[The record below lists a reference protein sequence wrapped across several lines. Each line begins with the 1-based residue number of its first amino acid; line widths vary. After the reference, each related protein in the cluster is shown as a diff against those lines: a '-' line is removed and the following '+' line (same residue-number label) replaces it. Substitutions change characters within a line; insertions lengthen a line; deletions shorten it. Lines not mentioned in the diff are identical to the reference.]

1 MKPEDIMD
9 ALNITNFHPE
19 YFILKGIPGL
29 EDSHLLISIMFGSL
43 YIVALVGN
51 LLLMFII
58 AKNESLHQPM
68 YMFLVVLAGSDLLL
82 CSSTVP
88 KSLSIFWFS
97 SHEISFNGCLTQVFF
112 IHFMFEMESSLLLSM
127 AYDRYV
133 AICYPLIYTTKLNN
147 SAIFRTITMALIR
160 NVCCGVPFAFLLK
173 RLPYEETNV
182 IAHTYCE
189 HMAVAKLAT
198 ADILVNIIY
207 GLVIAFCITGT
218 DLVLI
223 VVSYIV
229 IIRVVLRLP
238 SSDAR
243 FKAFNTC
250 ISHICVILIFY
261 IPAFFS
267 FIVHRIGHKTIPLTV
282 HIMVANLY
290 VLVPPVMNPIIYG
303 VRTKEIRLRVSVMLC
318 RKTFQNE

>member
-1 MKPEDIMD
+1 M
-9 ALNITNFHPE
+9 TNFHPD

-29 EDSHLLISIMFGSL
+29 EESHLLISIMFCSL

-68 YMFLVVLAGSDLLL
+68 YMLLVVLAGSDLLL

-112 IHFMFEMESSLLLSM
+112 IHFMFGMESSLLLSM

-133 AICYPLIYTTKLNN
+133 AICYPLIYTPKLNN

-160 NVCCGVPFAFLLK
+160 NLCCGVPFAFLLN
-173 RLPYEETNV
+173 RLPYEKSNI

-189 HMAVAKLAT
+189 HMAIAKLAT

-207 GLVIAFCITGT
+207 GLVIAFSITGT

-267 FIVHRIGHKTIPLTV
+267 FIAHRIGHTSIPLAV

-303 VRTKEIRLRVSVMLC
+303 VRTKEIRLRVSVMLY

>member
-1 MKPEDIMD
+1 M
-9 ALNITNFHPE
+9 TNFHPE

-29 EDSHLLISIMFGSL
+29 EDSHLLICIMFGSL

-51 LLLMFII
+51 LFLMFII

-112 IHFMFEMESSLLLSM
+112 IHFMFGMESAILLSM

-133 AICYPLIYTTKLNN
+133 AICCPLIYTVKLNN
-147 SAIFRTITMALIR
+147 SAILRTITLAVIR
-160 NVCCGVPFAFLLK
+160 NFCIVIPFVFLLK
-173 RLPYEETNV
+173 RLPYRESNV

-198 ADILVNIIY
+198 ADILVNTVY
-207 GLVIAFCITGT
+207 GMVIAFSITGT

-243 FKAFNTC
+243 FKTFNTC
-250 ISHICVILIFY
+250 VSHICVILIFY

-267 FIVHRIGHKTIPLTV
+267 FIAHRIGHTSIPLAV

-303 VRTKEIRLRVSVMLC
+303 VRTKEIRQRVSVMLC
-318 RKTFQNE
+318 RKEFGN